1 MIIKEREFHI
11 NGLVYTI
18 RSAAETDADQLSK
31 LRVQIDGETEN
42 MDREQ
47 GEGYIDTIGFQQI
60 IKTDSEKMKNL
71 FLVAEVHNH
80 IVGFSRCE
88 GSDLKRLSHKVEF
101 GVCILKEYW
110 GYGIGKNLLQK
121 SINWADANEVK
132 KIALQVLETNDKA
145 IQLYKKLGFEVE
157 GVLKND
163 KRLSDGKYYNT
174 VVMGRGNNIFHK
186 RGEEV
191 CFTEGNTIK

>member
-1 MIIKEREFHI
+1 MIIKEQEFHI

-42 MDREQ
+42 MDREG
-47 GEGYIDTIGFQQI
+47 GEGFIDMVGFQQI
-60 IKTDSEKMKNL
+60 IKTDTEKPRNL
-71 FLVAEVHNH
+71 FLIVEVHNR

-88 GSDLKRLSHKVEF
+88 GSDLKRFSHKVEF
-101 GVCILKEYW
+101 GVCILKEFW
-110 GYGIGKNLLQK
+110 GYGIGKNLLLQ
-121 SINWADANEVK
+121 SINWADENEVK
-132 KIALQVLETNDKA
+132 KISLQVLETNKKA
-145 IQLYKKLGFEVE
+145 IQLYKKVGFEVE

-163 KRLSDGKYYNT
+163 KRLSDGNYYNT
-174 VVMGRGNNIFHK
+174 VVMGRLTDSFHK

-191 CFTEGNTIK
+191 CFTEGSTI